1 MFVAVKA
8 QASAIASAEEG
19 IANWEAQS
27 ILMLWLSMLILVPFD
42 LATIDSTATD
52 MAGARSGTPSLPP
65 SIPPS
70 VPPARPYFEIVPS
83 QMRVSLPYFP
93 HFHCAQLHCA
103 GLSRTRSWFPSC
115 SSSARTACT
124 SQVTSRLPPLGRIC
138 LWILALSASHSS
150 PESITKWPRNQ
161 TTRPSSHPGSVRE
174 MGALFLGRMLT
185 RPDMGA
191 ALGDFITW
199 AEQALATVSDLA
211 APFLLPG
218 GCCLRCRPCCCLSAL
233 YISSFSY
240 IRPYWL
246 ISSLKVDV

>member
-93 HFHCAQLHCA
+93 HFHCAQLCCA
-103 GLSRTRSWFPSC
+103 GLSRTHSWSPSC

-124 SQVTSRLPPLGRIC
+124 SQVTTPLPPLGCIC
-138 LWILALSASHSS
+138 LWILALSASPPRSLESTTKRLRNQITHPPTQAVSVRWGPSSSAACSPARTWGRHSGTSS
-150 PESITKWPRNQ
+150 PGLSRRWPRSA
-161 TTRPSSHPGSVRE
+161 TWLHPSCCRV
-174 MGALFLGRMLT
+174 
-185 RPDMGA
+185 GA
-191 ALGDFITW
+191 AY
-199 AEQALATVSDLA
+199 AVVPA
-211 APFLLPG
+211 A
-218 GCCLRCRPCCCLSAL
+218 A
-233 YISSFSY
+233 
-240 IRPYWL
+240 
-246 ISSLKVDV
+246 